1 MCGKITFWVSRRFLT
16 LLDSEAGE
24 GDSDG
29 QAVLPYRYEVKP
41 LESFKTN
48 CYKSNPLGANTDS
61 ESHKPWTIGATMLGN
76 FDKLPRQE
84 NNKTASLVW
93 EARGISVVEQG
104 AKKAIHLKFR
114 M

>member
-1 MCGKITFWVSRRFLT
+1 MCGKIKLWVSRRFLT

-41 LESFKTN
+41 LESFKT
-48 CYKSNPLGANTDS
+48 LGANTDS

-76 FDKLPRQE
+76 FDTLPRQE

-104 AKKAIHLKFR
+104 AKKQST
-114 M
+114 

>member
-1 MCGKITFWVSRRFLT
+1 MCGKIKLWVSRRFLT

-61 ESHKPWTIGATMLGN
+61 ESHKPWTIGATMFGN

-104 AKKAIHLKFR
+104 AKKQST
-114 M
+114 